1 MIVRCIP
8 LTTIEIRWHGRGG
21 QGVVT
26 ANELL
31 AGAALKEG
39 KFIKAFPEFG
49 PERMGAPIRAFTRLS
64 DKPIVV
70 HSQVYNPDMVVVL
83 DPTLL
88 KQIKVLDGLKE
99 GGQLV
104 ANFPDGRAKLEEILG
119 KSGNIHAVNATKIAM
134 EEIGRPTANTAMLGA
149 VVKSLDF
156 VSLKSV
162 LEELESKF
170 AGKFS
175 KEVVAKNL
183 KAVQRAYEEV
193 E

>member
-1 MIVRCIP
+1 MK
-8 LTTIEIRWHGRGG
+8 EIRLHGRGG
-21 QGVVT
+21 QGSVT
-26 ANELL
+26 AAEII
-31 AGAALKEG
+31 AVAAFEDKR
-39 KFIKAFPEFG
+39 FSQAFPAFG
-49 PERMGAPIRAFTRLS
+49 VERRGAPVMAFARIADQPIRIRS
-64 DKPIVV
+64 QIYEPDYVIVQDV
-70 HSQVYNPDMVVVL
+70 
-83 DPTLL
+83 TLL
-88 KQIKVLDGLKE
+88 DVVDVAGGLKE
-99 GGQLV
+99 SGKIIINTDRSPEAL
-104 ANFPDGRAKLEEILG
+104 KLKTKAQIVT
-119 KSGNIHAVNATKIAM
+119 IDATKIAM